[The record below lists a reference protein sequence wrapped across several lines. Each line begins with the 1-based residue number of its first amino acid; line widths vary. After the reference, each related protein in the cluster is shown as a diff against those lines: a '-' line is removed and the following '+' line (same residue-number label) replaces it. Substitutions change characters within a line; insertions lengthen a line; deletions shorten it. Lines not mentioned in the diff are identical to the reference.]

1 MTSRSAKQP
10 TDTAPSSRPGS
21 AIRWLGAALAAVGVL
36 LFLAEAIHATARG
49 FGAGDAA
56 VLLLGLIVAVGG
68 TGVWIAIVRILR
80 EDEAAEQPRHGT
92 EEPPGLTSGERG
104 W

>member
-1 MTSRSAKQP
+1 
-10 TDTAPSSRPGS
+10 
-21 AIRWLGAALAAVGVL
+21 
-36 LFLAEAIHATARG
+36 
-49 FGAGDAA
+49 
-56 VLLLGLIVAVGG
+56 LIVAVGG